1 MTFIAPML
9 RRLLKREGQPT
20 HRAPLEIHELLGRGR
35 VGVLS
40 AACCDASS
48 AARDEQLQ
56 ANLASALQKT
66 GSRQRP
72 VHSTLTVARHQL
84 RELGTQ
90 VDGPV
95 AAFRDDLATLFQTRG
110 LAAFPLLIVD
120 GRIAF
125 YGGVPSTEII
135 ELKLLSQPGSE
146 QVRSP

>member
-1 MTFIAPML
+1 MMSITPLL
-9 RRLLKREGQPT
+9 RRLFKRDGLPA
-20 HRAPLEIHELLGRGR
+20 HSAPLEIHELLGRGR

-48 AARDEQLQ
+48 AARDAQLQ
-56 ANLASALQKT
+56 ANLASALHKT
-66 GSRQRP
+66 GSHRRP

-90 VDGPV
+90 IEGPA
-95 AAFRDDLATLFQTRG
+95 AAFRDDLATLFQTQG

-125 YGGVPSTEII
+125 YGGVPSTETI

-146 QVRSP
+146 QVRAP